1 MKYDDKQLNND
12 VFSRFIF
19 NFNLPPYLRTKQIV
33 LHDINKEKMPKMK
46 ASIRRKY
53 CLPNNIRI
61 ENIEKSI
68 PNDDDVLIKIYATTV
83 NRTDCANLTAKPFI
97 MRFVLGF
104 FKPRKIILGTDFAG
118 EVSAIGK
125 NIKSF
130 KIGDRVFGFTDTGA
144 ESQAE
149 YATMKEEDLFLI
161 PENTDY
167 KQAAASLEGAH
178 YAYTFIHRVKIQPGQ
193 KILIN
198 GATGGIGS
206 ALLQFVRQY
215 DIKITATC
223 NTKNIKLI
231 HSLGADKIYDYTKE
245 DFTGDSDQYDFI
257 FDAVGKSTFGTCKP
271 LLKEKGIYIS
281 SELGP
286 YSQNIF
292 YPLWTSMFSKKVIFP
307 MPYSKHKTIP
317 YISNL
322 LVKGT
327 FKPVIDQEYVL
338 EEISK
343 AYEYVITG
351 QKTGN
356 VLINVSK
363 KQN

>member
-1 MKYDDKQLNND
+1 
-12 VFSRFIF
+12 
-19 NFNLPPYLRTKQIV
+19 
-33 LHDINKEKMPKMK
+33 MPKMK
-46 ASIRRKY
+46 AALRRKY
-53 CLPNNIRI
+53 GSPSQIKI
-61 ENIEKSI
+61 ETIEKPI
-68 PNDDDVLIKIYATTV
+68 PKDNEVLIKVYATTV

-97 MRFVLGF
+97 MRFVLGL

-118 EVSAIGK
+118 EVSLIGK
-125 NIKSF
+125 NVESF
-130 KIGDRVFGFTDTGA
+130 SIGDKVFGFNDTGS

-149 YATMKEEDLFLI
+149 YTTTTVENVFPI
-161 PENTDY
+161 PDGLDF

-178 YAYTFIHRVKIQPGQ
+178 YAYTFIHKVTIQSGQ

-198 GATGGIGS
+198 GATGAIGS

-215 DIKITATC
+215 DVKITASC

-231 HSLGADKIYDYTKE
+231 QSLGADKIYDYTKE
-245 DFTGDSDQYDFI
+245 DFTDDNDKYDFI
-257 FDAVGKSTFGTCKP
+257 FDAVGKSTFGKCRS
-271 LLKEKGIYIS
+271 LLKEKGVYIS

-292 YPLWTSMFSKKVIFP
+292 YPLLTSLSSKKVRFP
-307 MPYSKHKTIP
+307 IPYNTQKTIP

-322 LVKGT
+322 LAKGK
-327 FKPVIDQEYVL
+327 FKPVIDREYLL
-338 EEISK
+338 EDISK

-356 VLINVSK
+356 VLIGI
-363 KQN
+363 

>member
-1 MKYDDKQLNND
+1 
-12 VFSRFIF
+12 
-19 NFNLPPYLRTKQIV
+19 
-33 LHDINKEKMPKMK
+33 MK
-46 ASIRRKY
+46 ASIRREY
-53 CLPNNIRI
+53 GSPNQIKI
-61 ENIEKSI
+61 ENVEKPI
-68 PNDDDVLIKIYATTV
+68 LKDNDVLIKVHATTV

-118 EVSAIGK
+118 EVITIGK
-125 NIKSF
+125 NVKSF
-130 KIGDRVFGFTDTGA
+130 NIGDKVFGFIDTGS

-149 YATMKEEDLFLI
+149 YIITTVENLFLI
-161 PENTDY
+161 PEKIGY
-167 KQAAASLEGAH
+167 KEAAASLEGAN
-178 YAYTFIHRVKIQPGQ
+178 YAYTFIHKVKILSGQ

-215 DIKITATC
+215 DVKITATC

-231 HSLGADKIYDYTKE
+231 QSLGADKVYDYTKE
-245 DFTGDSDQYDFI
+245 DFTDDEDKYDFI
-257 FDAVGKSTFGTCKP
+257 FDAVGKSTFGKCKP

-286 YSQNIF
+286 YSQNLF
-292 YPLWTSMFSKKVIFP
+292 YPLLTSGLSKKVIFP
-307 MPYSKHKTIP
+307 LPYSKQKTIP

-322 LVKGT
+322 LENGK
-327 FKPVIDQEYVL
+327 FKPVIDREFSL
-338 EEISK
+338 EDIAK

-351 QKTGN
+351 EKTGN
-356 VLINVSK
+356 VIINV
-363 KQN
+363 